1 MSEKFYTRARVRKLV
16 DDWSSFTYP
25 GYRTA
30 LERYMRCKLIDESKF
45 HEDEW
50 MKSSIYWLFDGLKR
64 SSLDI
69 RADILMDDLK
79 ELSSH
84 ELPQVET
91 AMLDAS
97 RCKGYWDQREV
108 VFSTDDDEAI
118 VVRLTKGHLRVTK
131 AICPA
136 EPCRVYTLEA
146 EEYDEE
152 GTPTNKIRL
161 LTYDTTKK
169 SLRLR
174 EYKEPVDQNS

>member
-1 MSEKFYTRARVRKLV
+1 MSEKYYTRSRVRKLV
-16 DDWSSFTYP
+16 DDWSSSTYP

-30 LERYMRCKLIDESKF
+30 LKRYMRLRLIDESKF
-45 HEDEW
+45 HEDGW
-50 MKSSIYWLFDGLKR
+50 MESCFYWLFDGMERYTLE
-64 SSLDI
+64 S
-69 RADILMDDLK
+69 RADVLIDDLK
-79 ELSSH
+79 VLTRH
-84 ELPQVET
+84 NLPQVES
-91 AMLDAS
+91 AMLDA
-97 RCKGYWDQREV
+97 RKGKRYWDQREV
-108 VFSTDDDEAI
+108 IFSTNEYEEIDI
-118 VVRLTKGHLRVTK
+118 QLTKGHLRVTK

-174 EYKEPVDQNS
+174 EYKEPVENNS